1 MSVIVRRAKP
11 EDAEAIN
18 EIYNYA
24 VRELPAT
31 FHIRER
37 SIEEGRRWLA
47 EHNDSYPV
55 FVAEKDGLVVGW
67 ASLSPYS
74 DRCAY
79 ASTVEDSIYVHPNHW
94 GCGIGSALMEKLM
107 DAARSLGYHAV
118 IARIAGE
125 SEASIRLHRKFG
137 FEVVGVLKEVG
148 WKFERWHDLW
158 IMEALL

>member
-1 MSVIVRRAKP
+1 
-11 EDAEAIN
+11 
-18 EIYNYA
+18 
-24 VRELPAT
+24 
-31 FHIRER
+31 
-37 SIEEGRRWLA
+37 
-47 EHNDSYPV
+47 
-55 FVAEKDGLVVGW
+55 
-67 ASLSPYS
+67 
-74 DRCAY
+74 
-79 ASTVEDSIYVHPNHW
+79 VHPNHW

-148 WKFERWHDLW
+148 WKFGRWHDLW